1 MISVANLA
9 GQEFIWEKSRE
20 VKRARQIVIDGESWC
35 SLRRL
40 KMFGSLVGVESKAG
54 SWTLKRVGFFRT
66 RITIRQAD
74 SNQDFG
80 LYTPSFTWCGS
91 AGSVTIEGQRTY
103 RWGATKSLGR
113 EHAFFDASETPLL
126 RFRGNP
132 RKCRM
137 TFEAKTEVPDLPLL
151 AALGYYILL
160 LHEEDSAV
168 AITAGAAA
176 AASAG

>member
-1 MISVANLA
+1 MTSIASLA
-9 GQEFIWEKSRE
+9 GQEFIWEKSKE
-20 VKRARQIVIDGESWC
+20 IKRARQIVIDGESWC

-74 SNQDFG
+74 SDQNVG

-91 AGSVTIEGQRTY
+91 AGTVEIEGGRSY
-103 RWGATKSLGR
+103 RWGPIKSLGR
-113 EHAFFDASETPLL
+113 EHAFFDSAGTPLL
-126 RFRGNP
+126 RFRGSP

-160 LHEEDSAV
+160 LHDEDTAV
-168 AITAGAAA
+168 VVTASAAA
-176 AASAG
+176 AASG